1 MAPSPK
7 ASGGQYAHVPGF
19 ESEAERTSV
28 VRPKSTSLTAA
39 SALFDVSSK
48 FSGLTVHDG
57 AQYIDPA
64 AFG

>member
-1 MAPSPK
+1 
-7 ASGGQYAHVPGF
+7 
-19 ESEAERTSV
+19 